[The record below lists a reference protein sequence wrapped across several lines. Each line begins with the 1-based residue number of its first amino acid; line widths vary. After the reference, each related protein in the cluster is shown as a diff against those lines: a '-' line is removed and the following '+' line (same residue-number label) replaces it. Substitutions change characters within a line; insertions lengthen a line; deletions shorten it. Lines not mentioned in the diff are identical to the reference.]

1 MTARV
6 LVADDQPLVRAGLT
20 EILST
25 DPDLEVIGSAA
36 DGHEVLELATQLRP
50 DLVFMD
56 IRMPRLDGL
65 AATRRLLAEIP
76 EARVVV
82 LTTFDI
88 DEYVFEA
95 LRSGASAFL
104 LKDEPPE
111 SILAA
116 VHAVRSGH
124 TLVAPAVTRRLVERW
139 TKPNPAVELERLT
152 SRELDVLRLVGR
164 GATNTEIATALVVEP
179 STVKTHMARLLAK
192 LGARDRVHLVIT
204 AHEAGIT

>member
-1 MTARV
+1 MTATV
-6 LVADDQPLVRAGLT
+6 LVADDQPLVRAGLA

-25 DPDLEVIGSAA
+25 DPELEVVGSAA
-36 DGHEVLELATQLRP
+36 DGHEVVELAAQLRP

-65 AATRRLLAEIP
+65 TATRRLLAEVP
-76 EARVVV
+76 SARVVV

-124 TLVAPAVTRRLVERW
+124 TLVAPAVTQRLVERW
-139 TKPNPAVELERLT
+139 TKPNPAAGLERLT
-152 SRELDVLRLVGR
+152 SRELDVLRLVAQ
-164 GATNTEIATALVVEP
+164 GASNAEIATALVVEQ

-192 LGARDRVHLVIT
+192 LGARDRVHLVI
-204 AHEAGIT
+204 AAYEAGIA

>member
-6 LVADDQPLVRAGLT
+6 LVADDQPLVRAGLA

-25 DPDLEVIGSAA
+25 DPDLEVVGTAA
-36 DGHEVLELATQLRP
+36 DGHEALELAIQLRP

-65 AATRRLLAEIP
+65 AATRRLLAEVP

-111 SILAA
+111 AILAA
-116 VHAVRSGH
+116 VHAVRTGH

-139 TKPNPAVELERLT
+139 TRPKPTLELERLT
-152 SRELDVLRLVGR
+152 SRELEVLRLVAA
-164 GATNTEIATALVVEP
+164 GATNAEIATALVIEQ

-204 AHEAGIT
+204 ANEAGIT

>member
-6 LVADDQPLVRAGLT
+6 LVADDQPLVRAGLA

-25 DPDLEVIGSAA
+25 DPDLEVVGTAA
-36 DGHEVLELATQLRP
+36 DGHEALELAIQLRP

-65 AATRRLLAEIP
+65 AATRRLLAEVP

-111 SILAA
+111 AILAA

-139 TKPNPAVELERLT
+139 TKPKPTLELERLT
-152 SRELDVLRLVGR
+152 SRELEVLRLVAA
-164 GATNTEIATALVVEP
+164 GATNAEIATALVIEQ

-204 AHEAGIT
+204 ANEAGIT